1 MNLARALYII
11 HPTACVPLSRDQ
23 TGAIQHTRAS
33 CKKKKLNADSL
44 PTTGRALCTVLKY
57 RGGFTG
63 TGLQYYILGEI

>member
-1 MNLARALYII
+1 MNLARALS
-11 HPTACVPLSRDQ
+11 TACVPASRDQ
-23 TGAIQHTRAS
+23 TGAIQHTPAS

-63 TGLQYYILGEI
+63 LQYYILGEI